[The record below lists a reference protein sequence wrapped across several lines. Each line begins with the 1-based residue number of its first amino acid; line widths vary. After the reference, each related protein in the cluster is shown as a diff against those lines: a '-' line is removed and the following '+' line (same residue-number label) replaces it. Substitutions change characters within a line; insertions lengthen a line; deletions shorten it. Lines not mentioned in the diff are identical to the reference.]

1 MKIKCK
7 CRIIAIIRHEM
18 PKAPLR
24 KDCQNGTLPMR
35 DFSVANVSQR
45 VSASQAA
52 CLVGLAKRG
61 FAITSYETMLSDG
74 LDYFYRSD
82 WNEPI
87 LSDYSVVLTGDDVY
101 MGMAVEA
108 DDGNVVYG
116 WLKFDPVWD
125 GDVNCAW
132 DIDGGA
138 MIVGGGAIPEPSS
151 GVLLLME
158 MGFLG
163 LRRVGGERNGV

>member
-1 MKIKCK
+1 
-7 CRIIAIIRHEM
+7 
-18 PKAPLR
+18 
-24 KDCQNGTLPMR
+24 MR